1 MTSRKQR
8 MLVTAGSVGLLM
20 IATVPLASAVPVPLG
35 GGWEA
40 EVLNGATA
48 SFVVD
53 TPPPGA
59 IAIEISKDFTQGP
72 GVGGVFPS
80 ILIQFRQVDTDVNTA
95 DRIIITQEAITNL
108 TGAAW
113 TDFHWALLDMGQ
125 AWFNSGLSNFNTSP
139 FVNQTFTNFLDS
151 PTNQKPTDLDVDG
164 GVVPDAGFTWFPSG
178 DLVIDVDLS
187 STIPVNFNLKE
198 FPTPEPASIILLA
211 TGAVALLRR
220 RR

>member
-8 MLVTAGSVGLLM
+8 ILVTAASVAVFITMVSPAG
-20 IATVPLASAVPVPLG
+20 AVPVPLG

-53 TPPPGA
+53 PPPPGA

-72 GVGGVFPS
+72 GIGGVFPS
-80 ILIQFRQVDTDVNTA
+80 ILIQFRQIDTDANTV

-125 AWFNSGLSNFNTSP
+125 ASFNPNLTNFDTTP
-139 FVNQTFTNFLDS
+139 FTNQTFANFLDS
-151 PTNQKPTDLDVDG
+151 PTNQKPTEFNVDG
-164 GVVPDAGFTWFPSG
+164 GVVPDSGFTWFPSG
-178 DLVIDVDLS
+178 ELVIDVDLS
-187 STIPVNFNLKE
+187 NPSMVNFNLKE
-198 FPTPEPASIILLA
+198 FPTPEPASIALLA
-211 TGAVALLRR
+211 LGSVALLRR
-220 RR
+220 KR